1 MPLFNLGPADI
12 EYTWASYVLSGI
24 AVFFPSTAYTWDGA
38 CHTALALEDLRN
50 LPPDRPAVV
59 IGPPFLLLEL
69 ATEAARTGAPALPDS
84 SWVMTVG
91 GWKRFTGAIPPEE
104 FARTVGTALGVAPE
118 RIRDTYNMVEVNSVI
133 VECERRVKHIP
144 PWLYVRARHPRT
156 LAVMPSGAKGVLSFL
171 DPTPRSYP
179 GYLLSED
186 IGIVYEDFACGC
198 GRTTDA
204 VEIVRRVN
212 RVESRGCALRIEAMT
227 E

>member
-1 MPLFNLGPADI
+1 
-12 EYTWASYVLSGI
+12 
-24 AVFFPSTAYTWDGA
+24 
-38 CHTALALEDLRN
+38 
-50 LPPDRPAVV
+50 
-59 IGPPFLLLEL
+59 
-69 ATEAARTGAPALPDS
+69 
-84 SWVMTVG
+84 
-91 GWKRFTGAIPPEE
+91 
-104 FARTVGTALGVAPE
+104 
-118 RIRDTYNMVEVNSVI
+118 
-133 VECERRVKHIP
+133 
-144 PWLYVRARHPRT
+144 
-156 LAVMPSGAKGVLSFL
+156 MPSGAKGVLSFL